1 MSPERFAR
9 INDMLDNRQPD
20 LTVLLDQVHKTN
32 NIAAVLRSAD
42 AVGVHQLHAVWP
54 ENDMRVSGNTAS
66 GSQQWVTTKR
76 HHTVA
81 DAIASLKAEGM
92 QVVVTNFSNKAK
104 DFREVDYTKPT
115 AIVLGHEKFGVSA
128 EAVALADAE
137 VIIPMV
143 GMVQSLNVSVAGA
156 LVLFEAE
163 RQRRQAGMY
172 GNRKL
177 PEDYCQQLLFE
188 QGHPIYAKACR
199 RKGLAYPAIDE
210 RGQIRASAEWWQKM
224 READP
229 DAPRPERGRQRRM

>member
-9 INDMLDNRQPD
+9 INEMLDNRQPD

-54 ENDMRVSGNTAS
+54 ESAMRVSGNTAS
-66 GSQQWVTTKR
+66 GSQQWVKTLR
-76 HHTVA
+76 HATVT
-81 DAIASLKAEGM
+81 DAITALKADGM
-92 QVVVTNFSNKAK
+92 QVVVTNFSANAK
-104 DFREVDYTKPT
+104 DFREIDYTRPT
-115 AIVLGHEKFGVSA
+115 AIVLGHEKNGVSD
-128 EAVALADAE
+128 EAVRLADAE

-163 RQRRQAGMY
+163 RQRRAAGMY
-172 GNRKL
+172 GSRKL
-177 PEDYCQQLLFE
+177 DDAYCQKLLFE

-210 RGQIRASAEWWQKM
+210 TGQIIAQPEWWQKM

-229 DAPRPERGRQRRM
+229 ESPRPERGRQRRM